1 MKNLKHFD
9 SKSNDNNVEKSNTS
23 YNTIT
28 ISTLQ
33 GQEEANYLYWLSLT
47 PEKGLELH
55 YKMITHF
62 FADELKKKRKKDKIS
77 FSE

>member
-1 MKNLKHFD
+1 MTKKTYKKIKPFT
-9 SKSNDNNVEKSNTS
+9 SKVEEPGSG

-33 GQEEANYLYWLSLT
+33 GQEEANYIYWLSLT
-47 PEKGLELH
+47 PEKRFELH
-55 YKMITHF
+55 YNLISHF
-62 FADELKKKRKKDKIS
+62 FADELKKKRNSNRII

>member
-9 SKSNDNNVEKSNTS
+9 FKSDNNNVEEPNTS

-47 PEKGLELH
+47 PEKRLELH
-55 YKMITHF
+55 YKMVTHF
-62 FADELKKKRKKDKIS
+62 FADELKKKRNKDKIS

>member
-1 MKNLKHFD
+1 MKNRIRYD
-9 SKSNDNNVEKSNTS
+9 SKSDNSNVEEPNTG

-47 PEKGLELH
+47 PEKRLELH
-55 YKMITHF
+55 YNMITHF
-62 FADELKKKRKKDKIS
+62 FADELKKKINMDKIS